1 MWPVCGVC
9 SLKPKQFTA
18 YSMLQDGCVP
28 LRWSAQLA
36 YIFVV
41 ARHVAQAFA
50 GVPVLG
56 YNTFFLYDRPLIH
69 CSRAAR
75 MAQRL
80 VSALAVDASV
90 FGTEAVFDCSLKKPC
105 LHLKLQLLWPRPAG
119 GARQA
124 NEGDFV
130 ACVTKRQDY
139 PICFIPEGYFPRQI
153 GPPDCEDCCS
163 APNHRWKLRLD
174 DWLPQISGAAGT
186 C

>member
-1 MWPVCGVC
+1 M
-9 SLKPKQFTA
+9 F
-18 YSMLQDGCVP
+18 QDGCMP

-41 ARHVAQAFA
+41 ARHVAQAIP
-50 GVPVLG
+50 GVQRSTLNLG
-56 YNTFFLYDRPLIH
+56 HSWRGNHCFTSPFLHYDRPLIH
-69 CSRAAR
+69 CFRAAR
-75 MAQRL
+75 MAQCL

-130 ACVTKRQDY
+130 ACITKRQDY
-139 PICFIPEGYFPRQI
+139 PICFILEGCFPRQI

-163 APNHRWKLRLD
+163 SAPM
-174 DWLPQISGAAGT
+174 IAAVLQTTDGN
-186 C
+186 